1 MDYSTLISAKEL
13 LDNLDEKNLVI
24 IDCRYSLFD
33 KEAGRKNYQTDHI
46 PRSVYGHM
54 DEDLSGEIIAGK
66 TGRHPLPSIDKL
78 TALFSSWGI
87 DENVQVIAY
96 DDKSGALAA
105 RLWWMLRWLGHEKV
119 AVLNGGWNYW
129 YSNNFPVSS
138 DIPTNEPKEFR
149 ADIRENFTVD
159 INFVEQMRQRPE
171 LVLVDSRTSERYQG
185 LQEPV
190 DPIAGHIPGAINAPH
205 PENINSEGLL
215 HQPETLRG
223 RFGRILGGKP
233 VENAVFYCGSGV
245 TACANLLALA
255 HAGMGN
261 AKLYPG
267 SWSEWITRH
276 H

>member
-1 MDYSTLISAKEL
+1 MEYSTLISAKEL
-13 LDNLDEKNLVI
+13 LDHLDEKNLVI

-33 KEAGRKNYQTDHI
+33 KEAGRINYQTDHI
-46 PRSVYGHM
+46 PRSVYAHM
-54 DEDLSGEIIAGK
+54 DEDLSGEIITGK
-66 TGRHPLPSIDKL
+66 TGRHPLPSIDKM

-87 DENVQVIAY
+87 DETVQVVVY

-129 YSNNFPVSS
+129 FAHNFPVSS
-138 DIPTNEPKEFR
+138 DIPTNDPKEFR
-149 ADIRENFTVD
+149 ANIQDNFTVD
-159 INFVEQMRQRPE
+159 IDFVEQMNRHPE
-171 LVLVDSRTSERYQG
+171 LVLIDSRTSERYQG
-185 LQEPV
+185 VQEPV

-223 RFGRILGGKP
+223 RFGRLLGDKP

>member
-46 PRSVYGHM
+46 PRSVYAHM

-66 TGRHPLPSIDKL
+66 TGRHPLPSIDKI

>member
-46 PRSVYGHM
+46 PRSVYAHM

-66 TGRHPLPSIDKL
+66 TGRHPLPSIDKV

-87 DENVQVIAY
+87 DENVQVVAY

-138 DIPTNEPKEFR
+138 DIPTNEPKEFK

-159 INFVEQMRQRPE
+159 IDFVEQMRQRPE

-190 DPIAGHIPGAINAPH
+190 DPVAGHIPGAINAPH